1 MKQRVY
7 IETSIVSYLTA
18 RPSRDLIILAR
29 QQLTLDWWESQKFDY
44 DVYISQLVL
53 QEASAGDESAA
64 RRRLEALEDIDLLQI
79 SEEAFDLAQQLIGPG
94 LVPEPY
100 SDDAIHIATA
110 VVNGIDYLL
119 TWNFKHIGNAVLRN
133 KFEPKVRSLGYE
145 MPLICT
151 PEELS
156 NTPI

>member
-1 MKQRVY
+1 M
-7 IETSIVSYLTA
+7 
-18 RPSRDLIILAR
+18 IILAR
-29 QQLTLDWWESQKFDY
+29 QQLTTDRWESQKSGYNVF
-44 DVYISQLVL
+44 ISQLVL

-79 SEEAFDLAQQLIGPG
+79 SEETFELAQKLIGPG
-94 LVPEPY
+94 LVPEAY

-110 VVNGIDYLL
+110 VVNGMEYLL

-156 NTPI
+156 NTAI

>member
-18 RPSRDLIILAR
+18 RRSRDVITLAR
-29 QQLTLDWWESQKFDY
+29 QQLTEDWWKLRRSQY
-44 DVYISQLVL
+44 DIYISQLVV
-53 QEASAGDESAA
+53 QEASAGDKSAA
-64 RRRLEALEDIDLLQI
+64 ALRLEAIELLELLQI
-79 SEEAFDLAQQLIGPG
+79 SEEAFDVAQELIGPG
-94 LVPEPY
+94 MVPVTY
-100 SDDAIHIATA
+100 ADDAIHIATA
-110 VVNGIDYLL
+110 VVHGMDYLL

-151 PEELS
+151 PEELL
-156 NTPI
+156 